1 MPRASSASSASRQPK
16 EPRWSCGRAAL
27 TPKMRSGRS
36 ALSSNRASTNKGA
49 LVALTLQ
56 GIGIPGSVAIGRIH
70 CGAMTARAIDARTPP
85 PGTVAQ
91 EVARFRRALAAA
103 RRELRK
109 VRGQI
114 PRSTPAEIRAF
125 VDAHLLMLQ
134 DPALNDAVVDRIRAQ
149 RCSAEWA
156 LASQRKALLVVFDTI
171 DDAYLRT
178 RRDDVVHT
186 VDRLLIALAGPYPDG
201 VDEVDGVIH
210 VTASLDP
217 AEVLRLHQRGVAG
230 FVTETGGPLS
240 HAAIVARSLRIPALV
255 GVRDATRL
263 VRTDEFAVLDGDAG
277 ELVIGPDADAL
288 TGYRRRQRNEARE
301 RSALRA
307 LREVPAVTLDGAT
320 VSLHANIERPEDVR
334 SARNEGAI
342 GVGMYRTEFLFLN
355 RREIPDEDEQYAAYA
370 RVVDGM
376 RGRPVTIRTLDLG
389 ADKLPSGHP
398 DAGANPA
405 LGLRALRLGLQ
416 EPKWLIPQLRAL
428 LRAAARG
435 PLAIML
441 PMVAHASEVRQFRG
455 LLDDARASLCADG
468 VRCADSVSI
477 GAMIE
482 VPGAALTAAQIAR
495 EADFLSIGTNDLIQ
509 YTLAVDRANEAV
521 THLYDPLHPAVLQ
534 LITTVLRAGT
544 RANIPVSLCGE
555 MAGDVRFT
563 RLLLGLGLTQF
574 SMHSSHLLSVK
585 RIVTE
590 SDTATARRYAKR
602 IMDKADPVRAAALL
616 DELNAVTH

>member
-1 MPRASSASSASRQPK
+1 M
-16 EPRWSCGRAAL
+16 
-27 TPKMRSGRS
+27 
-36 ALSSNRASTNKGA
+36 
-49 LVALTLQ
+49 ALTLQ

-70 CGAMTARAIDARTPP
+70 CGAMTARAIDPLTPP

-91 EVARFRRALAAA
+91 EVARFRRALATA

-114 PRSTPAEIRAF
+114 PRSTPVEIRAF

-156 LASQRKALLVVFDTI
+156 LTSQRDALLSVFDTI

-178 RRDDVVHT
+178 RRDDVAHT
-186 VDRLLIALAGPYPDG
+186 VERLLAALSDPLPDDSDT
-201 VDEVDGVIH
+201 VAGVIH

-217 AEVLRLHQRGVAG
+217 TDVLRLHQRGVAG

-240 HAAIVARSLRIPALV
+240 HATIIARSLRIPALV

-277 ELVIGPDADAL
+277 ELVIDPDAKAL
-288 TGYRRRQRNEARE
+288 TGYRRRQRDEARE

-307 LREVPAVTLDGAT
+307 LREVPAVTLDDTT
-320 VSLHANIERPEDVR
+320 VSLQANIERPEDLR
-334 SARNEGAI
+334 AARDAGAS

-355 RREIPDEDEQYAAYA
+355 RGSIPDEDEQYAAYA

-376 RGRPVTIRTLDLG
+376 RGRPVIIRTLDLG
-389 ADKLPSGHP
+389 ADKLPTGRP
-398 DAGANPA
+398 ETGANPA
-405 LGLRALRLGLQ
+405 LGLRAIRLGLS
-416 EPKWLIPQLRAL
+416 EPKWLVPQLRAL

-435 PLAIML
+435 PLSIML
-441 PMVAHASEVRQFRG
+441 PMVAHASEVRKFREY
-455 LLDDARASLCADG
+455 LDHARVSLRAEG
-468 VRCADSVSI
+468 IRCADSVPV

-495 EADFLSIGTNDLIQ
+495 ETDFLSIGTNDLIQ

-534 LITTVLRAGT
+534 LITTVLRAGA
-544 RANIPVSLCGE
+544 RADIPVSLCGE

-563 RLLLGLGLTQF
+563 RLLLGLGLTRF
-574 SMHSSHLLSVK
+574 SMHSSHLLAVK
-585 RIVTE
+585 RAVTE
-590 SDTATARRYAKR
+590 SNTATARRYAKR
-602 IMDKADPVRAAALL
+602 ILDKADPIEARALL
-616 DELNAVTH
+616 DELNRVLR

>member
-1 MPRASSASSASRQPK
+1 M
-16 EPRWSCGRAAL
+16 
-27 TPKMRSGRS
+27 
-36 ALSSNRASTNKGA
+36 
-49 LVALTLQ
+49 TLQ

-70 CGAMTARAIDARTPP
+70 CGAMTARAIDASTPP

-156 LASQRKALLVVFDTI
+156 LASQRDALLAVFDTI

-178 RRDDVVHT
+178 RRDDVEHT
-186 VDRLLIALAGPYPDG
+186 VDRLLVALGDPLPDD
-201 VDEVDGVIH
+201 VDEVAGVIL
-210 VTASLDP
+210 VTTTLDP

-240 HAAIVARSLRIPALV
+240 HAAIVARSLRLPALV

-263 VRTDEFAVLDGDAG
+263 VRTDEFAVLDSDAG
-277 ELVIGPDADAL
+277 ELIIGPDTTAL
-288 TGYRRRQRNEARE
+288 TNYRRRQRSEARA

-307 LREVPAVTLDGAT
+307 MREVPAVTLDGAAI
-320 VSLHANIERPEDVR
+320 SLQANIERPEDLR
-334 SARNEGAI
+334 AARDAGATS
-342 GVGMYRTEFLFLN
+342 VGMYRTEFLFLN
-355 RREIPDEDEQYAAYA
+355 SEAPPDEDAQYAAYA

-376 RGRPVTIRTLDLG
+376 RGRTVTIRTLDLG
-389 ADKLPSGHP
+389 ADKLPRVRS

-405 LGLRALRLGLQ
+405 LGMRALRLGLR
-416 EPKWLIPQLRAL
+416 EPEWLMPQLRAL

-441 PMVAHASEVRQFRG
+441 PMVAHVSEVRQFRELLEAARTG
-455 LLDDARASLCADG
+455 LRTDG
-468 VRCADSVSI
+468 VRCADSVPV

-495 EADFLSIGTNDLIQ
+495 ETDFLSIGTNDLIQ

-521 THLYDPLHPAVLQ
+521 TYLYDPLHPAVLQ
-534 LITTVLRAGT
+534 LIATVLRAGA
-544 RANIPVSLCGE
+544 RAKIPVSLCGE
-555 MAGDVRFT
+555 MAGDTRFT
-563 RLLLGLGLTQF
+563 RLLLGLGLTRF

-585 RIVTE
+585 RVVTE

-602 IMDKADPVRAAALL
+602 IMDKADPVGAWALL
-616 DELNAVTH
+616 NELNTVLR